1 MTDSPSPSSLNA
13 LRIDR
18 SAPAAR
24 ARRPWG
30 WIVAGGVLLA
40 GGVAWWLAP
49 KPVAVQTTAVVT
61 ATASQQHVLLTASGY
76 VVAQRRAAVAS
87 KATGRLVALNVR
99 EGSVVREGEL
109 IARID
114 DSDVQAAI
122 VAAEATVRQAEAGV
136 RQAEVELANARAELG
151 RSQGLQAQGFISPQ
165 AVDVV
170 QTRAQGAQAAVA
182 AARASLAA
190 AQAQVKVQQ
199 VARSFTDIRA
209 PFDGVV
215 LVKNAN
221 VGDIITPLSSAA
233 GTQGAVVTM
242 ADMTTLEVEADV
254 SEGSL
259 SKAQIGQPVEIALD
273 ALPGVRFIGE
283 VGSIVPT
290 VDRAKATVTTKVRF
304 KQLDPRVLPE
314 MSAKVAFLS
323 QPITQ
328 ADLQPLLAVPPGALA
343 QHEGQAVVWHVVTD
357 ASDATLQTVQPVPV
371 KAGRTLGEVREIT
384 PVKAGALKAG
394 DKLVAQPDARLQP
407 GTRVRPAQP

>member
-24 ARRPWG
+24 TRRPWG

-343 QHEGQAVVWHVVTD
+343 QHEGQAVVWQVVTD
-357 ASDATLQTVQPVPV
+357 ASDATLQTVRPVPV

>member
-24 ARRPWG
+24 TRRPWG
-30 WIVAGGVLLA
+30 WIVAGGVVLA
-40 GGVAWWLAP
+40 GGLAWWLAP
-49 KPVAVQTTAVVT
+49 KPVPVQTTAVVT

-114 DSDVQAAI
+114 DSDVQASI

-283 VGSIVPT
+283 VGRIVPT

-328 ADLQPLLAVPPGALA
+328 ADLQPLLAVPPGTLA
-343 QHEGQAVVWHVVTD
+343 QHEGEAVVWQVVTD

-407 GTRVRPAQP
+407 GARVRPAQP

>member
-49 KPVAVQTTAVVT
+49 KPVPVQTTAVVT

-328 ADLQPLLAVPPGALA
+328 VDLQPLLAVPPGALA
-343 QHEGQAVVWHVVTD
+343 QHEGQAVVWQVVTD

-407 GTRVRPAQP
+407 GARVRPAQP

>member
-49 KPVAVQTTAVVT
+49 KPVPVQTTAVVT

-343 QHEGQAVVWHVVTD
+343 QHEGQAVVWQVVTD

-407 GTRVRPAQP
+407 GARVRPAQP

>member
-1 MTDSPSPSSLNA
+1 M
-13 LRIDR
+13 
-18 SAPAAR
+18 
-24 ARRPWG
+24 
-30 WIVAGGVLLA
+30 V
-40 GGVAWWLAP
+40 
-49 KPVAVQTTAVVT
+49 
-61 ATASQQHVLLTASGY
+61 SGM
-76 VVAQRRAAVAS
+76 V
-87 KATGRLVALNVR
+87 KAHLMPR
-99 EGSVVREGEL
+99 
-109 IARID
+109 
-114 DSDVQAAI
+114 
-122 VAAEATVRQAEAGV
+122 
-136 RQAEVELANARAELG
+136 
-151 RSQGLQAQGFISPQ
+151 
-165 AVDVV
+165 
-170 QTRAQGAQAAVA
+170 
-182 AARASLAA
+182 A

-328 ADLQPLLAVPPGALA
+328 VDLQPLLAVPPGTLA
-343 QHEGQAVVWHVVTD
+343 QHEGEAVVWQVVTD

-394 DKLVAQPDARLQP
+394 DKLVAQPDARLKP

>member
-1 MTDSPSPSSLNA
+1 MSFANA
-13 LRIDR
+13 LDRIVEE
-18 SAPAAR
+18 R
-24 ARRPWG
+24 AIERMMYDYSYYLDMNQPE
-30 WIVAGGVLLA
+30 
-40 GGVAWWLAP
+40 
-49 KPVAVQTTAVVT
+49 
-61 ATASQQHVLLTASGY
+61 
-76 VVAQRRAAVAS
+76 RAAD
-87 KATGRLVALNVR
+87 TLPQILC
-99 EGSVVREGEL
+99 
-109 IARID
+109 IDD
-114 DSDVQAAI
+114 DSDVLAAI
-122 VAAEATVRQAEAGV
+122 VAAEAAVRQAEAGV

-151 RSQGLQAQGFISPQ
+151 RSRGLQAQGFISPQ

-170 QTRAQGAQAAVA
+170 QTRAKGAQAAVA

-199 VARSFTDIRA
+199 VARSFTEIRA

-259 SKAQIGQPVEIALD
+259 SKAQMGQPAEIALD

-343 QHEGQAVVWHVVTD
+343 QHEGQAVVWQVVTD

-407 GTRVRPAQP
+407 GARVRPAQP

>member
-24 ARRPWG
+24 TRRPWG
-30 WIVAGGVLLA
+30 WIVAAGVLLA

-343 QHEGQAVVWHVVTD
+343 QHEGQAVVWQVVTD
-357 ASDATLQTVQPVPV
+357 ASDATLQTVRPVPV